1 MSAHPNALRLVA
13 QTLAS
18 VIRPPD
24 PLPFETWIERNVVLI
39 DGPHAGSPFSF
50 SSAPPL
56 RGIAEVLNE
65 DHPATEVTVR
75 KGQQSGVTTLAEAWC
90 LYIAERMPAN
100 TLYALPGI
108 DALRT
113 LNSTKLQPLIDA
125 WHARIGRTVILPQ
138 VSRGGIGSTT
148 YEKKFAGGYLALANA
163 NAVMDLSMNT
173 ARFGV
178 LDEVSKWQ
186 DIPGFGDPEELFDG
200 RFTAFRRTRTFKKF
214 RFSTPEVDSGDENG
228 EAEGHCR
235 IDRHFRRSDRRYWTV
250 PCPECGQMFVHRPDR
265 LIVDLQHPHR
275 SVYQHECGH
284 HIGEAERVVAVRAG
298 RWQATAPEV
307 ANHPGFHFDAFVSLM
322 MSYEAIAE
330 DTIRA
335 RTETQKKSL
344 ANLVH
349 ALPYR
354 YRGDAPE
361 WEKLRERVEP
371 HLRRGHVPAKGLLLV
386 GFADVQMRGL
396 WVEIVAYAPNGESWS
411 VDALYIDG
419 DTARADGPVFEQLKK
434 ETLERRFPDAFGQAR
449 AIDALGIDTGYR
461 SHIVY
466 NWARLNQRVH
476 PDTGREIILATDGL
490 EGWGRPPIGQPR
502 LRDIDLDGQKVKQG
516 VKVWGLGTW
525 PLKATVY
532 SDLRVE
538 IPEGG
543 TPDTAPDGYCHF
555 GGWNDEVYFKQL
567 TAEQLEDVK
576 VRGVVRG
583 TRWVKTRDNHFL
595 DCRVGCRALAEYL
608 GLGSMTPAQWASL
621 AQRRGLPPEL
631 SELTLFT
638 PRQVAPVVDTKDAP
652 AAIERRKAADRAAG
666 NDKPRASWRERTQG
680 WWSRRR

>member
-1 MSAHPNALRLVA
+1 MSAHPDARHLVA

-18 VIRPPD
+18 VIRPPE
-24 PLPFETWIERNVVLI
+24 PLPFEVWLEREIVLI

-50 SSAPPL
+50 ASAPAL
-56 RGIAEVLNE
+56 REIAQCLNE

-75 KGQQSGVTTLAEAWC
+75 KGQQSGVTTLAESWC
-90 LYIAERMPAN
+90 LYIASRMPAN

-125 WHARIGRTVILPQ
+125 WHQKIGRTVILPQ
-138 VSRGGIGSTT
+138 VSRGGMGSTT
-148 YEKKFAGGYLALANA
+148 YEKKFIGGYLALANA

-178 LDEVSKWQ
+178 QDEVSKWQ
-186 DIPGFGDPEELFDG
+186 EIPGFGDPEKLFDG
-200 RFTAFRRTRTFKKF
+200 RFTAFRRTRTYKKF
-214 RFSTPEVDSGDENG
+214 RFSTPEIDSGDENG
-228 EAEGHCR
+228 EADGHCR
-235 IDRHFRRSDRRYWTV
+235 IDRHFRRSDQRYWNV
-250 PCPECGQMFVHRPDR
+250 VCPECRQSFVHQPDR
-265 LIVDLQHPHR
+265 FIVDLKHPHK
-275 SVYQHECGH
+275 SAYQHECGH
-284 HIGEAERVVAVRAG
+284 HISEAERVIAVRAG
-298 RWQATAPEV
+298 AWRATKDV
-307 ANHPGFHFDAFVSLM
+307 AGHPGFHYDAFASLL

-330 DTIRA
+330 DTIAAKSEIDR
-335 RTETQKKSL
+335 KSL

-361 WEKLRERVEP
+361 WEKLQARVEP
-371 HLRRGHVPAKGLLLV
+371 HLKRGHVPARGLLLV

-411 VDALYIDG
+411 VDAFYVDG
-419 DTARADGPVFEQLKK
+419 DTARSDGPVFEQLKR
-434 ETLERRFPDAFGQAR
+434 ETIDRKFPDAFGGER
-449 AIDALGIDTGYR
+449 RLDALGIDTGFR
-461 SHIVY
+461 THIVY
-466 NWARLNQRVH
+466 DWVRKAQRAH
-476 PDTGREIILATDGL
+476 PETGRELILATDGL
-490 EGWGRPPIGQPR
+490 DGWGRPALGQPK
-502 LRDIDLDGQKVKQG
+502 LRDIDLDGQKVRQG

-532 SDLRVE
+532 SDLRNV

-543 TPDTAPDGYCHF
+543 TYATAPDGYCHF
-555 GGWNDEVYFKQL
+555 GSWNDEVYFKQL
-567 TAEQLEDVK
+567 TAEQLEDIK

-583 TRWVKTRDNHFL
+583 RRWTKTRENHFL

-608 GLGSMTPAQWASL
+608 GLGTMTPAHWAQL

-631 SELTLFT
+631 SEPTLFT
-638 PRQVAPVVDTKDAP
+638 PRPVAAVVESRDAQ
-652 AAIERRKAADRAAG
+652 AAIDKRKAAERVASTDTPRAAW
-666 NDKPRASWRERTQG
+666 RARTQG
-680 WWSRRR
+680 WWNRR

>member
-1 MSAHPNALRLVA
+1 MTAHPNAARLVA

-18 VIRPPD
+18 IIRPPEA
-24 PLPFETWIERNVVLI
+24 LPFEVWIEREIVLI
-39 DGPHAGSPFSF
+39 DGPYAGSPFSF
-50 SSAPPL
+50 SSAPAL
-56 RGIAEVLNE
+56 REIAQCLNE
-65 DHPATEVTVR
+65 DHPATEVSVR

-90 LYIAERMPAN
+90 LYIASRMPAN

-125 WHARIGRTVILPQ
+125 WHQKIGRTVILPQ
-138 VSRGGIGSTT
+138 VSRGQGSTT

-173 ARFGV
+173 VRFGV
-178 LDEVSKWQ
+178 KDEVSKWQ
-186 DIPGFGDPEELFDG
+186 EIPGFGDPEELYDG

-214 RFSTPEVDSGDENG
+214 QFSTPEIDSGDESG

-235 IDRHFRRSDRRYWTV
+235 IDRHFRRSDQRYWNV
-250 PCPECGQMFVHRPDR
+250 RCPECGQFFVHQADR
-265 LIVDLQHPHR
+265 FIVDLKHPHK
-275 SVYQHECGH
+275 SVYQHDCGH
-284 HIGEAERVVAVRAG
+284 HVSEAERVVAVRDG
-298 RWQATAPEV
+298 HWKPTAEAP
-307 ANHPGFHFDAFVSLM
+307 NHPGFHFDAFVSLL

-335 RTETQKKSL
+335 KSELQKKSL

-354 YRGDAPE
+354 FKGDAPE
-361 WEKLRERVEP
+361 WEKLRDRVET
-371 HLRRGHVPAKGLLLV
+371 HLKRGHVPAKGLLLV

-411 VDALYIDG
+411 VDAFYVDG
-419 DTARADGPVFEQLKK
+419 DTARSDGPVFEQLKK
-434 ETLERRFPDAFGQAR
+434 EALERKFPDAFGGTR
-449 AIDALGIDTGYR
+449 RIDALGIDTGYR
-461 SHIVY
+461 THVVY
-466 NWARLNQRVH
+466 DWVRRNQRVH
-476 PDTGREIILATDGL
+476 PDTGREVILATDGL
-490 EGWGRPPIGQPR
+490 EGWGRPPLGQPR
-502 LRDIDLDGQKVKQG
+502 LRDIDLDGQKIKQG

-532 SDLRVE
+532 SDLRVV

-543 TPDTAPDGYCHF
+543 TIATAPDGYCHF

-567 TAEQLEDVK
+567 TAEQLEDIK

-583 TRWVKTRDNHFL
+583 SRWVKTRENHFL
-595 DCRVGCRALAEYL
+595 DCRVGCRAIAEHL
-608 GLGSMTPAQWASL
+608 GLGSMTADQWAAL
-621 AQRRGLPPEL
+621 ATRRGLPPEL
-631 SELTLFT
+631 SEPNLFT
-638 PRQVAPVVDTKDAP
+638 PRAAAPVVDSRNA
-652 AAIERRKAADRAAG
+652 AQAIERRKAAERQA
-666 NDKPRASWRERTQG
+666 NDSKPRAAWRERTQG